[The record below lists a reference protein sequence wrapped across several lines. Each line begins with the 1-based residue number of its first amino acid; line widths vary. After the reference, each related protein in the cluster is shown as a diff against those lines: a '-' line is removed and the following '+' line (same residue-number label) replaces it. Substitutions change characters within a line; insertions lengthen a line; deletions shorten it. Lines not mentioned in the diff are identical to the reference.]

1 MTERDK
7 RRLATA
13 ALCGVGAVLLLHPL
27 YLAAFAA
34 GAWAGCRGRD
44 WLRRFWSDRE
54 AME

>member
-7 RRLATA
+7 KRLAAA

-27 YLAAFAA
+27 HLAAFCA

-44 WLRRFWSDRE
+44 WLRRFGSDRE
-54 AME
+54 AL